1 MRGYVMEREQDFDN
15 EIEIDLKDLFL
26 EIISYWQ
33 WIILVTIAAGAVA
46 FAISRFMITPM
57 Y

>member
-1 MRGYVMEREQDFDN
+1 MEREQDFDN

-33 WIILVTIAAGAVA
+33 WIKEFPALS
-46 FAISRFMITPM
+46 FLE
-57 Y
+57 

>member
-33 WIILVTIAAGAVA
+33 WIILVTIATGAVA
-46 FAISRFMITPM
+46 FAKADL
-57 Y
+57 